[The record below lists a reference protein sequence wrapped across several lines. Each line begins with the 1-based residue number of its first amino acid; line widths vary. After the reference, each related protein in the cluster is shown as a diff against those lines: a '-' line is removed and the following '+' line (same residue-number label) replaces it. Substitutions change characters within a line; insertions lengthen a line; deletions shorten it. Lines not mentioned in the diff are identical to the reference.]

1 MSYRFEKLWHLAI
14 NWALR
19 KAFQCILQGVRFC
32 WQSILEFPQHL
43 RMTHTQLSLDWR
55 SEWAA
60 KANTCQQQRKI
71 KTNKT
76 NIKAIDLKSLLH
88 TGHFP
93 TLGLRSRLGTSL
105 RSRLLQDHLHVINT
119 KRYKTQHYTTHL
131 PNANTKTSKPWLL
144 LSCSGIVDRLNS
156 TEEKLE
162 AASNNSMVAFLP
174 TDGLTFLSRSA
185 PA

>member
-1 MSYRFEKLWHLAI
+1 MVDEVLSGRRISSTRQCQKTIMSC
-14 NWALR
+14 
-19 KAFQCILQGVRFC
+19 QCHVHQ
-32 WQSILEFPQHL
+32 QD
-43 RMTHTQLSLDWR
+43 TQLKSWLA
-55 SEWAA
+55 EWVSGQG
-60 KANTCQQQRKI
+60 KHMST
-71 KTNKT
+71 TNKQ
-76 NIKAIDLKSLLH
+76 NKYQVIDLESFLH

-105 RSRLLQDHLHVINT
+105 RSRLLQDHLHIENT
-119 KRYKTQHYTTHL
+119 KRFKTQKYR
-131 PNANTKTSKPWLL
+131 NANTNTSKPWLL